1 MTTYYCRTDKGFKT
15 FTEDELYRFSMPEI
29 MKILR
34 TKYTSY
40 ARHHEDLA
48 QEAMAAVFKSMGDYN
63 AEKGTLNAYVHGV
76 AARAISKNVR
86 TIIRRESK
94 ESELTEAV
102 LSMTGEED
110 RRWED
115 GESPEAQEAEFEQL
129 VERFK
134 TYLTKEEKKALE
146 LKLDGLS
153 NTEIYNELHP
163 RKAKRVRIGQ
173 AMTAFWDRI
182 ALKYIKF
189 KRSKGGQKCK

>member
-29 MKILR
+29 MKLLR

-40 ARHHEDLA
+40 VRHHEDLA
-48 QEAMAAVFKSMGDYN
+48 QDAMAAVYKSMGGYS
-63 AEKGTLNAYVHGV
+63 AERGTINAYIHGV
-76 AARAISKNVR
+76 ATRAISKSIRSIN
-86 TIIRRESK
+86 RRESK
-94 ESELTEAV
+94 ESELTEAA

-110 RRWED
+110 RHWED
-115 GESPEAQEAEFEQL
+115 GEDPEVAFEQL
-129 VERFK
+129 VEEFK
-134 TYLTKEEKKALE
+134 KCLTKEEKKALD

-153 NTEIYNELHP
+153 NTEIYNTLHP